1 MLFRWPASM
10 TVIGLLVAA
19 CSSTP
24 HPLTVEEQAAVS
36 ESCVVSSLEILAL
49 LEAGGGADLGVNPA
63 QVAAACAHAMD
74 DLAAQQCDSDAADTY
89 VRTMT
94 DRRTY
99 LNPETPEELNLAIEV
114 RDKELASIL
123 AECPGPE
130 QEDDALTNTLGEDMV
145 TPPADPSHVL
155 AALSPLG

>member
-1 MLFRWPASM
+1 MVWRGSALM

-36 ESCVVSSLEILAL
+36 ASCVVSSLAILAL
-49 LEAGGGADLGVNPA
+49 VEAGGAADEVRGADLSVNPA
-63 QVAAACAHAMD
+63 QVAAACARAVD
-74 DLAAQQCDSDAADTY
+74 DLVAQQCDIDAANTY

-99 LNPETPEELNLAIEV
+99 LDPETSNELNLAIEV

-123 AECPGPE
+123 LECPGPE
-130 QEDDALTNTLGEDMV
+130 
-145 TPPADPSHVL
+145 
-155 AALSPLG
+155 